1 MMNNY
6 RCRKI
11 GKSKAV
17 KLTKNNVRDNLIEDR
32 EKEVAKLREER
43 DKFKAEL
50 EEADKK
56 ISK

>member
-1 MMNNY
+1 
-6 RCRKI
+6 
-11 GKSKAV
+11 
-17 KLTKNNVRDNLIEDR
+17 VRDNLIEDR

-43 DKFKAEL
+43 DKFTAEL